1 MSKIG
6 VALSGGGARGIA
18 HLGVLQA
25 LDDMGLKIHALSG
38 TSSGAIVGA
47 FYAGG
52 MPPKEVLELI
62 IKTSL
67 YKFLRPAISRTGL
80 LKIQQLRRLF
90 YKNLPQTSFH
100 GLQRKLTVVAT
111 DVVKGQSA
119 YFSDGDLIDCI
130 LASCCMPVIFDP
142 IEIEGVTY
150 IDGGILNNLP
160 IEPLLNT
167 CNVIV
172 GSHCNPVDA
181 NFKVKNAKALLERTL
196 LMAIRNNTLIRR
208 DQCHI
213 YLEPA
218 PLEKYI
224 GSDFGKAREI
234 YQIGYDHTWSQ
245 RTTITDLLDGL
256 KGSHITGDT

>member
-1 MSKIG
+1 MTKVG

-25 LDDMGLKIHALSG
+25 LDDMGVQIQAISG
-38 TSSGAIVGA
+38 TSSGAIAGA

-52 MPPKEVLELI
+52 MPPKEVLDLI

-90 YKNLPQTSFH
+90 EKHLPQTSFQ
-100 GLQRKLTVVAT
+100 GLQRELTVVAT
-111 DVVKGQSA
+111 DIVKGQSA
-119 YFSDGDLIDCI
+119 YFKEGNLIDSV

-142 IEIEGVTY
+142 IKIEGISY

-160 IEPLLNT
+160 IEPLQQT
-167 CNVIV
+167 CDIVI

-196 LMAIRNNTLIRR
+196 LMAIRNNTLTRK
-208 DQCHI
+208 DQCHF
-213 YLEPA
+213 YLEPSE
-218 PLEKYI
+218 LEKFI
-224 GSDFGKAREI
+224 GSDFGKAQEI

-245 RTTITDLLDGL
+245 RAAITKLH
-256 KGSHITGDT
+256 S